1 MNLSG
6 ATVLVTGAS
15 SGIGRAT
22 ALLFARRG
30 ALVKATGRDQS
41 ALEDLAAASPR
52 IEVRPADLTHSGAV
66 GELADWAGP
75 LEVLVNNAGAG
86 WAGPFADMENARVEE
101 LVALNLVA
109 PIELTRAVVPAMLER
124 GRGRIVN
131 VASVAAHVGVDDEA
145 VYAATKWGLAG
156 FTESLRAELA
166 GTGVG
171 VSLVSPGVVRTAFF
185 ERRGAP
191 YARTFPAPIPPGRVA
206 RAIIRVVERD
216 EDDAFEPRWMA
227 LPARLR
233 GAWPRLY
240 RTLAARF
247 G

>member
-131 VASVAAHVGVDDEA
+131 VASVAAHVGV
-145 VYAATKWGLAG
+145 
-156 FTESLRAELA
+156 
-166 GTGVG
+166 
-171 VSLVSPGVVRTAFF
+171 
-185 ERRGAP
+185 
-191 YARTFPAPIPPGRVA
+191 
-206 RAIIRVVERD
+206 
-216 EDDAFEPRWMA
+216 
-227 LPARLR
+227 
-233 GAWPRLY
+233 
-240 RTLAARF
+240 
-247 G
+247 